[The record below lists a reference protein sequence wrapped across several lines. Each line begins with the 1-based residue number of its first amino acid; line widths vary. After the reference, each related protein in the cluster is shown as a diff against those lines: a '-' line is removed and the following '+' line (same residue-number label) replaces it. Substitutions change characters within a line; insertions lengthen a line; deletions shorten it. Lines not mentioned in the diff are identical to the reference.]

1 MHQRVDQNQP
11 MIHKNWC
18 TLPLNTN
25 SPGKFYMECTS
36 NSHTAAA
43 AAAILAFGLT
53 LLTGI
58 KPQNIHGVVSLTP
71 QQ

>member
-1 MHQRVDQNQP
+1 MHMHQRVDQDQP

-18 TLPLNTN
+18 TLPQYKLTWKILH
-25 SPGKFYMECTS
+25 GMHI
-36 NSHTAAA
+36 NSHTA

-53 LLTGI
+53 FLTGI
-58 KPQNIHGVVSLTP
+58 KPPNIYGAVSLTP